1 MTVIEPPDK
10 SLARYQAKMV
20 SDNPRRQLIAVQRSL
35 NNIIRDVLKE
45 YKRGSLDIQKVP
57 DVEFI
62 GEEDI
67 DAKGLT
73 REFSHIMM
81 SCLREGKGGI
91 AFFEGE
97 VDHLLPVH
105 VASNYFSYVGK
116 MIAHSVLRSGIG
128 MVGLSRA
135 LCTFLITSDMERAML
150 DITVSDVP
158 DVELRATVEKVCNF
172 VCGFNFFPLKRNK
185 TFVFVIL

>member
-1 MTVIEPPDK
+1 MCTVREPPDK

-20 SDNPRRQLIAVQRSL
+20 SHSPRRQLITVQRSS

-45 YKRGSLDIQKVP
+45 YKRGSFDIQKVP

-62 GEEDI
+62 GEEGI

-73 REFSHIMM
+73 REFSHIIM
-81 SCLREGKGGI
+81 SCLREGKGRI
-91 AFFEGE
+91 ALFEGE
-97 VDHLLPVH
+97 MDHLLPVH
-105 VASNYFSYVGK
+105 CAAYVASNYFSYVGK
-116 MIAHSVLRSGIG
+116 MIAHSVLHSAIG

-135 LCTFLITSDMERAML
+135 LCTLLITSNMERAML

-158 DVELRATVEKVCNF
+158 DVELRATVEKVCN
-172 VCGFNFFPLKRNK
+172 VCVTIAVPNTKEGR
-185 TFVFVIL
+185 

>member
-1 MTVIEPPDK
+1 MVLVSTVTNRIVPLSLHKEATLNITQGNFIFLLDPGDTQDSFELPLCTVREPPDK

-20 SDNPRRQLIAVQRSL
+20 SHSPRRQLITVQRSS

-45 YKRGSLDIQKVP
+45 YKRGSFDIQKVP

-62 GEEDI
+62 GEEGI

-97 VDHLLPVH
+97 MDHLLPVH
-105 VASNYFSYVGK
+105 
-116 MIAHSVLRSGIG
+116 
-128 MVGLSRA
+128 
-135 LCTFLITSDMERAML
+135 
-150 DITVSDVP
+150 
-158 DVELRATVEKVCNF
+158 
-172 VCGFNFFPLKRNK
+172 
-185 TFVFVIL
+185 